1 MEKDKSEISKE
12 KILKVAT
19 KLFGQKSFDGVSIRE
34 ICKEA
39 NVNISMI
46 SYYFGGKQ
54 ELYNAILAD
63 LVKRQTEFAE
73 SIGNIYGDPFELP
86 REVQIEILYK
96 LLDRSID
103 FFYSNITG
111 DMILFLV
118 KAQQSPD
125 FKMTTPAFE
134 FLKKLLA
141 SILHIKE
148 NSKELVFK
156 MLTIISFIN
165 SPKIMQG
172 LSLRQL
178 GQEDFTQEDIKIIR
192 SNLKNYLKMLIEES
206 DND

>member
-1 MEKDKSEISKE
+1 MEQENKEIAKQR
-12 KILKVAT
+12 ILKVAT

-39 NVNISMI
+39 DVNVSMI

-54 ELYNAILAD
+54 ELYNAILSD
-63 LVKRQTEFAE
+63 LVKRQTEFE
-73 SIGNIYGDPFELP
+73 ETICNIYGNLFELE
-86 REVQIEILYK
+86 RDMQIDILYK
-96 LLDRSID
+96 LIDRSID

-165 SPKIMQG
+165 SHKIMQG
-172 LSLRQL
+172 ISLRQL
-178 GQEDFTQEDIKIIR
+178 GQEDFTEEDIKIIR
-192 SNLKNYLKMLIEES
+192 SNLKNYLKMLIKES
-206 DND
+206 DIV

>member
-1 MEKDKSEISKE
+1 MEQENKEIAKQR
-12 KILKVAT
+12 ILKVAT

-39 NVNISMI
+39 DVNVSMI

-54 ELYNAILAD
+54 ELYNAILSD
-63 LVKRQTEFAE
+63 LVKRQTEFE
-73 SIGNIYGDPFELP
+73 ETICNIYGNPFELERDMP
-86 REVQIEILYK
+86 IDILYK
-96 LLDRSID
+96 LIDRSID

-165 SPKIMQG
+165 SHKIMQG
-172 LSLRQL
+172 ISLRQL
-178 GQEDFTQEDIKIIR
+178 GQEDFTEEDIKIIR
-192 SNLKNYLKMLIEES
+192 SNLKNYLKMLIKES
-206 DND
+206 DIV